1 MLAKQG
7 IKACFAHPYYPQD
20 KGKVERTIRNL
31 AEEFVNL
38 LLKSPHWLA
47 GKLSE
52 WVSWFNNQR
61 YHRGI
66 NGCQAQLYGE
76 LRT

>member
-1 MLAKQG
+1 M
-7 IKACFAHPYYPQD
+7 
-20 KGKVERTIRNL
+20 ERTIRNL

-38 LLKSPHWLA
+38 LLKFLHWLA

-52 WVSWFNNQR
+52 WVSWFNNQL

-66 NGCQAQLYGE
+66 NGYHPNLYGE
-76 LRT
+76 LRS